1 MKSPQFNSMDAERN
15 TLRLFCTIQFFLFD
29 LKMMHKYGF
38 VQMTFKDTDFYQLKK
53 YRNCEKILIPL

>member
-15 TLRLFCTIQFFLFD
+15 TLRLFCTIHFFRFD

-38 VQMTFKDTDFYQLKK
+38 VQMTFKDTVFL
-53 YRNCEKILIPL
+53 